1 MVNRDVFPHEPYKL
15 YINGEFV
22 RSESGETFDMTNPA
36 TGEVFATAYKGG
48 LADVEKAIL
57 AARKAFDEG
66 PWGKMSGL
74 QRGEYIEK
82 AMQILERRSD
92 EFAVIEATDCG
103 KMFMGCKYF
112 EVPQAVDALKIYS
125 HEARTLHGVSRLM
138 DGNYLNYVDYYP
150 FGVVAEI
157 LPWNGPL
164 MMGCQKFGGV
174 LAAGNTVIVKPPQW
188 ASASML
194 AIAEVFHEAG
204 LPAGVFNVVT
214 GPGSSVGNALVES
227 PLVDMVE
234 MTGGTETGRAL
245 LTASAKTIK
254 TLALELGGKSPNIF
268 FEDVDIPSAAKW
280 AVHGF
285 TLNSG
290 QVCVSGTRV
299 FVQRSIYEEF
309 LQEMVKVCKHFVPG
323 DGFDW
328 EKGVNFGS
336 LISKPHADSVW
347 EYIAKGKAEGAR
359 LLCGGEPYTDPALAK
374 GNFVPPTIFA
384 DVTPD
389 MTIYKE
395 EIFGPVGCVTPFD
408 TEEEA
413 LALANGS
420 VYGLAGGVFSNN
432 IKRAH
437 RVAQGIKS
445 GQIYVNTYFSKGM
458 VESPSCGWK
467 ESGVGEAG
475 IHKYMQQKNIFVALE
490 DNNQPPM

>member
-48 LADVEKAIL
+48 LADVEKATL

-204 LPAGVFNVVT
+204 LR
-214 GPGSSVGNALVES
+214 
-227 PLVDMVE
+227 
-234 MTGGTETGRAL
+234 RAY
-245 LTASAKTIK
+245 S
-254 TLALELGGKSPNIF
+254 
-268 FEDVDIPSAAKW
+268 
-280 AVHGF
+280 
-285 TLNSG
+285 
-290 QVCVSGTRV
+290 
-299 FVQRSIYEEF
+299 
-309 LQEMVKVCKHFVPG
+309 M
-323 DGFDW
+323 
-328 EKGVNFGS
+328 
-336 LISKPHADSVW
+336 
-347 EYIAKGKAEGAR
+347 
-359 LLCGGEPYTDPALAK
+359 
-374 GNFVPPTIFA
+374 
-384 DVTPD
+384 
-389 MTIYKE
+389 
-395 EIFGPVGCVTPFD
+395 
-408 TEEEA
+408 
-413 LALANGS
+413 
-420 VYGLAGGVFSNN
+420 
-432 IKRAH
+432 
-437 RVAQGIKS
+437 
-445 GQIYVNTYFSKGM
+445 
-458 VESPSCGWK
+458 
-467 ESGVGEAG
+467 
-475 IHKYMQQKNIFVALE
+475 
-490 DNNQPPM
+490 